1 MVRGRDCD
9 ERQVMSDAGSRDDGG
24 RVNSQFRS
32 AAGDV
37 CDRSRTVM
45 AVHRGLSG
53 SHEFDQQSKRESM
66 PEVYIYVAEGRSVEQ
81 KRKVARE
88 MTDVLMSNFNV
99 PPEVV
104 VVQFVELPRDSK
116 ARGGV
121 LFSDAAAPPKVG
133 S

>member
-1 MVRGRDCD
+1 
-9 ERQVMSDAGSRDDGG
+9 
-24 RVNSQFRS
+24 
-32 AAGDV
+32 
-37 CDRSRTVM
+37 
-45 AVHRGLSG
+45 
-53 SHEFDQQSKRESM
+53 M

-88 MTDVLMSNFNV
+88 VSDVLMQNFNV

-104 VVQFVELPRDSK
+104 VVQFVEAPRDSK

-121 LFSDAAAPPKVG
+121 LFSDAAPSLAKTG